1 MSKSEQEISLK
12 ASARERSGT
21 SSARALRRGGQIP
34 ATLYGGETGA
44 QAIAFDAHSL
54 TLRAKR
60 AGFMSTVCTIDLDGK
75 AIRALPRE
83 AQIHPLNGK
92 ILHLDFLRLMADSLI
107 DVEVRVRFINEET
120 SPGLKRGGVLNIV
133 RHAIELKCPAES
145 IPEEL
150 IANLDGLD
158 IGDSIHIAM
167 IELPDNVTPTI
178 TDRDFTVAT
187 IAAPAALRSEEEEAA
202 EAEAAEAEAEAAEK
216 AEEDDKG
223 DKGDKDEGGDKSS

>member
-1 MSKSEQEISLK
+1 MSQSEQEISLK

-21 SSARALRRGGQIP
+21 SSARALRRSGQIP
-34 ATLYGGETGA
+34 ATLYGGEDGA
-44 QAIAFDAHSL
+44 QSIALDAHSL

-60 AGFMSTVCTIDLDGK
+60 TGFMSTVCTLELDGT

-92 ILHLDFLRLMADSLI
+92 ILHLDFLRLMADSLF
-107 DVEVRVRFINEET
+107 DVEVRVRFINEEA

-133 RHAIELKCPAES
+133 RHAIELKCPAEA
-145 IPEEL
+145 IPDEL

-158 IGDSIHIAM
+158 IGDSIHISM
-167 IELPDNVTPTI
+167 IELPANVTPTI

-202 EAEAAEAEAEAAEK
+202 EAEAAEAEAEAAE
-216 AEEDDKG
+216 AEDGDKG